1 MARPFRSWEGWPSS
15 DGWIRCRL
23 KPGCGSAP
31 EEQPCRLR
39 RQRIAGSGRNICA
52 RAPCGSHVPAR
63 TTTRRSR
70 STAMFSACRL
80 SKTSPTASA
89 KTERSSVSLTRTSSW
104 RSFERAAASLRRTRW
119 TCWSCTCPERQR
131 SPRPPNHCVGR
142 VCQRIRRHTR
152 TGLRAEGS
160 CTWTPMAAA
169 SSSRRGSTV
178 TSQNPPAHP
187 AGSQGRSAHR
197 LPVMDLWQRLE
208 PCACLP
214 CRPSDTT
221 TWAAAHRSL
230 GLDNPRLGTG
240 LHDELRSSRPPDPYF
255 TGSCRPVAVAERRC
269 VSYMRTAASA
279 PDIAV
284 SAATTQTAVRMP

>member
-1 MARPFRSWEGWPSS
+1 MSGRRAEILDGEVAPAARTAWPRAVFIARPFRSWEGWPSS

-208 PCACLP
+208 PCAYVP
-214 CRPSDTT
+214 CRPSDTCSA
-221 TWAAAHRSL
+221 WPSAGHPM
-230 GLDNPRLGTG
+230 G
-240 LHDELRSSRPPDPYF
+240 
-255 TGSCRPVAVAERRC
+255 GSPCRPAPRRSGRWSKQGRAVAVGPSRSTC
-269 VSYMRTAASA
+269 TS
-279 PDIAV
+279 
-284 SAATTQTAVRMP
+284 